1 MITVVGDLLVEIL
14 VRKGQTRYA
23 TDTEGTVDMRPGG
36 QALNVASWCAREGA
50 DTRLIGKIGRDV
62 FGDYLLEKA
71 TKAGIGCELVRDEQE
86 ETGRNV
92 ILIDRETGER
102 SMIPDRRVN
111 MRLSPEDVDVAGIGR
126 SRLLYLSGYS
136 LFDEQLRRTAL
147 HAKAAALAHNVPIA
161 LDPSSTFH
169 LRELKELFLQQL
181 PGVTFLFPNYEE
193 GALLTGQEEPEA
205 ILRELHR
212 HVPIPILKLGK
223 DGCILLDG
231 DTVVRLPA
239 PKVNVVD
246 TTGAGDSFAGS
257 FLAAYS
263 KTGDPIVAATR
274 AIEVSS
280 HAVTQVGGSGCS

>member
-1 MITVVGDLLVEIL
+1 
-14 VRKGQTRYA
+14 
-23 TDTEGTVDMRPGG
+23 
-36 QALNVASWCAREGA
+36 
-50 DTRLIGKIGRDV
+50 
-62 FGDYLLEKA
+62 
-71 TKAGIGCELVRDEQE
+71 
-86 ETGRNV
+86 
-92 ILIDRETGER
+92 
-102 SMIPDRRVN
+102 MIPDRRAN
-111 MRLSPEDVDVAGIGR
+111 LRLGPEDVEAAGIGR

-136 LFDEQLRRTAL
+136 LFDDQLRRTAL

-169 LRELKELFLQQL
+169 LREVKELFLQQL

-212 HVPIPILKLGK
+212 HVPIPVLKLGK

-263 KTGDPIVAATR
+263 KTDDPLAAATR

-280 HAVTQVGGSGCS
+280 HAVTKVGGSGCS